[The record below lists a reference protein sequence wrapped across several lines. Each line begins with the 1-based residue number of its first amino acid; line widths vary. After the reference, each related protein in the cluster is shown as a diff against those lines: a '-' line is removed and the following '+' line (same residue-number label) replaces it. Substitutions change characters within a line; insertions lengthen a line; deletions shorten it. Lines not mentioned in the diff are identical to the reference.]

1 MPRIPFTIEHL
12 SKIDNKV
19 SAVDASEQSSPET
32 EFLRLLIDAIKS
44 KPLNKNSSERGFS
57 IKTNTLCEELSDPLD
72 SEEVRLFAGIYGNPK
87 HFLNKKYSEQLDAY
101 INLRKAQVDVGLNL
115 RESQDEGDVDIYF
128 HKSDLLEEIDSSE
141 SKPIIYALGM
151 TQCAMM
157 ADHIFGA
164 KVTAHFDIVYKLITG
179 KYPSSKVKHPD
190 LLAYSNPSSDY
201 SKSARLL
208 IEAKG
213 RRNNAFKEA
222 AKEATGQLFAIDELL
237 NADGI
242 SGSKRKTV
250 KSLIEGTIP
259 VISVAYFDDPED
271 VNCDRGGRT
280 GKTQAWMNRTYFPTA
295 ASLYASGPDN
305 PPSPTPS
312 GPDNPPSPTPSGPD
326 NPPSPTPLR
335 GEKFGGLLLIA
346 HLLPICQIIKDN
358 NSQYNEKLTWAFI
371 PKLEAGLILPTEI
384 YNTIVNNFCD
394 SPLPDCRKLFEH
406 ATKVW
411 DLFCNL
417 DIDANKK
424 ELDHIGAKLS
434 AAGLAWIS
442 EKSLGAPSKNG
453 SHTVSDNAL
462 RDALNDLFETATTDA
477 HQSSPEESTRNNEP
491 NTRGI
496 KVCDDLWNSETLADT
511 SIIYDD
517 ESDSEERN
525 QEDNYMNGGAS

>member
-19 SAVDASEQSSPET
+19 LAVDTSEQPSPKT
-32 EFLRLLIDAIKS
+32 KFLRLLIDAIKV
-44 KPLNKNSSERGFS
+44 KPLKKKSSERGFS

-72 SEEVRLFAGIYGNPK
+72 SEDVRLFAGIYGNPK

-115 RESQDEGDVDIYF
+115 KESQDEDDVDIYF

-157 ADHIFGA
+157 AARIFGA
-164 KVTAHFDIVYKLITG
+164 TVTAHFDIVYKLITG

-190 LLAYSNPSSDY
+190 LLAYSNPPSEY

-213 RRNNAFKEA
+213 RRSNAFKEA

-237 NADGI
+237 NADEI
-242 SGSKRKTV
+242 SGSKRKIV

-295 ASLYASGPDN
+295 ASSYVAGPDN
-305 PPSPTPS
+305 PPYPTPS
-312 GPDNPPSPTPSGPD
+312 GPNNPPSA
-326 NPPSPTPLR
+326 TPLR
-335 GEKFGGLLLIA
+335 DEKFGGLLLIA

-358 NSQYNEKLTWAFI
+358 SPQSNEKLTWAFI

-424 ELDHIGAKLS
+424 ELDHTGANLS

-442 EKSLGAPSKNG
+442 KKSLGAPPKNG

-462 RDALNDLFETATTDA
+462 RDALNDLLKTATTDA
-477 HQSSPEESTRNNEP
+477 NQSSPEESTRNNEP
-491 NTRGI
+491 NTRGV
-496 KVCDDLWNSETLADT
+496 KVGDDLWNSETSTDT
-511 SIIYDD
+511 SIIYDE
-517 ESDSEERN
+517 ESDPEEWN
-525 QEDNYMNGGAS
+525 QEDKYMNGGAL